1 VKVSIRP
8 DAIFSISDPGKVCL
22 FDSAQLNASG
32 GDIYSWQPAEGLT
45 NTRIS
50 SPWVSPSVTTEYR
63 VTITETTCNQSA
75 TLSTK
80 LTVSPLPTVNAVK
93 SNDIDCSNDRSQ
105 LNATGAGQYVWS
117 PATTLNNPGIYN
129 PVATP
134 VSTTQYIVK
143 GTDFAGCTGY
153 DTITVK
159 VDNVNKG
166 GYLMPNAFTP
176 NNDGLND
183 CYRVKYWGIIDE
195 FEFSIYNRW
204 GERLFFTKNAGQCW
218 DGTYKGVKQDGGV
231 YVYMIKA
238 KTACDPE
245 VFRKGTFV
253 LVR

>member
-1 VKVSIRP
+1 MI
-8 DAIFSISDPGKVCL
+8 PGKYA
-22 FDSAQLNASG
+22 AQLNASG
-32 GDIYSWQPAEGLT
+32 GDMYSWQPAEGLT
-45 NTRIS
+45 NTGIS
-50 SPWVSPSVTTEYR
+50 SPWVSPSVTTEYT

-75 TLSTK
+75 ILSTK
-80 LTVSPLPTVNAVK
+80 LMVMPLPTVSAVK

-105 LNATGAGQYVWS
+105 LNASGADQYLWT
-117 PATTLNNPGIYN
+117 PAATLTNPGIYN

-134 VSTTQYIVK
+134 VSATQYIVI
-143 GTDFAGCTGY
+143 GTDIAGCKGY
-153 DTITVK
+153 DTINVK
-159 VDNVNKG
+159 VDNVNKS

-183 CYRVKYWGIIDE
+183 CYGVKYWGIINE

-204 GERLFFTKNAGQCW
+204 GEKLFTSKNPGQCW
-218 DGTYKGVKQDGGV
+218 DGTYKGVEQDGGV

-238 KTACDPE
+238 KTTCEAE